1 MLARYIDCVFQ
12 EVWECVCAKGRKAG
26 MSKVVFS
33 TDQLPAEL
41 DDHAR
46 FSRWVEHISDL
57 YGAFDQSRLEDCA
70 FSARFEAAQ
79 YGDLLSGK
87 FAGTVNKAVR
97 SSRHVAGDTRDDF
110 AISFNRSRGA
120 VRQFQNGQ
128 ETIVSP
134 GSATFLGNRVS
145 SGMDAETRLELMTVS
160 IPRKLISEFIV
171 HPEDLL
177 FKPLDQNSPALRHL
191 ARYLDM
197 IHESNDVSD
206 DPALAMHIEVTLL
219 DLFALVLGTQRD
231 KADVA
236 SNRGLRAAR
245 LQEVLAAIKTGFA
258 DPAFSSDDAASAVGV
273 SRRYVNDLLYETG
286 ATLAERVLELR
297 LQKARAMLASTRHHT
312 TKINDI
318 AFACGFNE
326 VSYFHRCF
334 RRRFGAAPN
343 EFRDTRRQVW

>member
-1 MLARYIDCVFQ
+1 
-12 EVWECVCAKGRKAG
+12 

-79 YGDLLSGK
+79 YGGLLSGK
-87 FAGTVNKAVR
+87 FTGMVNKAVR
-97 SSRHVAGDTRDDF
+97 SPRHVAGDTRDDF
-110 AISFNRSRGA
+110 AISFNRGRGA
-120 VRQFQNGQ
+120 VRQFQNDQ
-128 ETIVSP
+128 ETILSP
-134 GSATFLGNRVS
+134 GRAMFLGNRVS

-160 IPRKLISEFIV
+160 VPRKLMSQIIA
-171 HPEDLL
+171 HPDDLL
-177 FKPLDQNSPALRHL
+177 FKPLDQDSPALRHL

-197 IHESNDVSD
+197 IHDGEGAGG
-206 DPALAMHIEVTLL
+206 DPALAAHIETTLL
-219 DLFALVLGTQRD
+219 DLVALVLGTQRD
-231 KADVA
+231 IANVA

-245 LQEVLAAIKTGFA
+245 LQEVLAAIKKGFS

-297 LQKARAMLASTRHHT
+297 LQKARAMLASARHDT

-343 EFRDTRRQVW
+343 EFRGTRRQAE